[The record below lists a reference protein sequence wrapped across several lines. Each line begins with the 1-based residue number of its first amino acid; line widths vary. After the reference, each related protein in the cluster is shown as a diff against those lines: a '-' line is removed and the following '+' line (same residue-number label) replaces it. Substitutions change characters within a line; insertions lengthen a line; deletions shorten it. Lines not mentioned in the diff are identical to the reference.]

1 MLVRVPWEVAGLP
14 GRYSMF
20 GHHGHAGGAPFKWRF
35 AGGSMMARFKWYL
48 GSSVPPSARG
58 SKQKRSVKYKTFWVF
73 AVLREFSASEIGISC
88 KDPDLVVHVKRTQ
101 GLEAESYQRHDVAL
115 TLR

>member
-35 AGGSMMARFKWYL
+35 AGGSMMARFKWYI

-58 SKQKRSVKYKTFWVF
+58 SKQKGASNTKLSGSLLCFESFQPPRSGFP
-73 AVLREFSASEIGISC
+73 A
-88 KDPDLVVHVKRTQ
+88 RT
-101 GLEAESYQRHDVAL
+101 RI
-115 TLR
+115 